1 MATIASLLVKI
12 GADTGDLRKELN
24 STKRQIKTA
33 FGSEFINVSSKAGT
47 ALTGIGVALA
57 GLSVAAVKTASEF
70 QNTQIALTNML
81 GSAEKAESFIKEMQS
96 FAAKTPFN
104 FSDVTQAAQKFLAFG
119 FTVEQVIPT
128 LTAVGDAAAGVG
140 AGQDGVNRLTVALG
154 QIAAKGKLASQEMMQ
169 ITELGIPA
177 WKMLADAMGISI
189 AEVQDQVSKGAV
201 DSQTALE
208 ALVSGMETKYSGLMD
223 QQSKGIGGAWSAM
236 IDGLEQSAA
245 QTGLRISDALKLP
258 ELFTGL
264 GNSLSAFAAEVQN
277 SGFSEAFRNAIP
289 PGFQLAIVGIGTAL
303 TMVAIPAISLATA
316 SLVAFAAPL
325 IAAIAA
331 FAPFILGL
339 TAVVTGLY
347 ALWQSGI
354 TAADVISFLGVN
366 TKTLGNVW
374 DTLKGTVQ
382 SLGNVIATVFEAAK
396 PVFTAFLAVGSL
408 AFLGVGKLVGYLIN
422 VFSVFATIILSAIQ
436 WVADGI
442 SAWYSFVG
450 DTING
455 LGDIFLQMSNSVLPE
470 WANNGLKSIS
480 GFVDKAVS
488 WLNKLL
494 GKVDETNSA
503 LGSSSDTTKDESNS
517 KASGDKK
524 YVAPNFSQFG
534 GMTTTDSEDKK
545 AESAA
550 AKLEKQAENTSK
562 SIADAWYQTFATK
575 SALIDRWYSEEL
587 AELDKSANANE
598 NYERDKQ
605 RLSELYG
612 QKRLEALQQ
621 EAKKALEIQN
631 SARDISF
638 NIRGNTM
645 NLDGDAAAQAQK
657 QMFLDYEKGI
667 AAVDDRWAQLSQ
679 NYLGYTAQEKAAF
692 LSSLNERGVAYTVNA
707 NNELEFEKQKNAE
720 KLALAKNYYDQVAEY
735 HANCTDIKK
744 QIDEAYRTYDME
756 RLQEVLTEE
765 AAIRLND
772 MEAQKS
778 MMDVYQQAF
787 LAAHQTTAQ
796 LVADMYSTAF
806 SGLSNAF
813 ASILSGAKSA
823 KTAFK
828 DLGKAMIQTIAQF
841 YAQKLAGM
849 LISDAMAKKFGKKQT
864 ADSVARAAA
873 ELSAWAP
880 VAVAYATVHPGAAA
894 QALKDVGLA
903 LTGAV
908 TLATGISSAFSKGLG
923 GNSDSE
929 SGDDNSY
936 FGSRSKLAGIPQYAS
951 GGYFTR
957 PMLGVL
963 GDGSEPEVAL
973 PLSKAVFN
981 NIAAGIVA
989 AGEISG
995 GNGSI
1000 VATQNLYGDINNAAD
1015 VEDVYNEFG
1024 KIIIA
1029 AKRGG

>member
-24 STKRQIKTA
+24 ATKRQIKTA

-96 FAAKTPFN
+96 FAAKTPFS

-236 IDGLEQSAA
+236 LDGLEQSAA

-331 FAPFILGL
+331 FAPFILGV

-396 PVFTAFLAVGSL
+396 PVFTTFLAVGSL

-494 GKVDETNSA
+494 GKVEETNSA
-503 LGSSSDTTKDESNS
+503 LGSSDNTKKETP
-517 KASGDKK
+517 KTETKK
-524 YVAPNFSQFG
+524 WAAPSFTQFG
-534 GMTTTDSEDKK
+534 TMDAPDSSDKTSRAAEDKL
-545 AESAA
+545 AT
-550 AKLEKQAENTSK
+550 QAENTSK

-657 QMFLDYEKGI
+657 QMLLDYEKGI

-679 NYLGYTAQEKAAF
+679 NYLGYTAQEKDAF
-692 LSSLNERGVAYTVNA
+692 LNALNERGIAYTVNA

-813 ASILSGAKSA
+813 ASILSGSKSA
-823 KTAFK
+823 KAAFK

-864 ADSVARAAA
+864 ADSVARAAT
-873 ELSAWAP
+873 ELSAWTP

-908 TLATGISSAFSKGLG
+908 TLATGISSAFSKGFG
-923 GNSDSE
+923 AGSNENETGN
-929 SGDDNSY
+929 DNSY
-936 FGSRSKLAGIPQYAS
+936 FESRSRLAGIPQYAS

-957 PMLGVL
+957 PLLGVL

-981 NIAAGIVA
+981 NIAAGIVDT
-989 AGEISG
+989 GKISG
-995 GNGSI
+995 ESGNI

-1024 KIIIA
+1024 KMIVA
-1029 AKRGG
+1029 ARRGG

>member
-24 STKRQIKTA
+24 ATKRQVKTA

-81 GSAEKAESFIKEMQS
+81 GSAEKAESFIKEMQA
-96 FAAKTPFN
+96 FAAKTPFS

-140 AGQDGVNRLTVALG
+140 AGQDGVNRLTIALG
-154 QIAAKGKLASQEMMQ
+154 QIAAKGKLASQEIMQ

-236 IDGLEQSAA
+236 LDGLEQSAA

-258 ELFTGL
+258 ELFTDL
-264 GNSLSAFAAEVQN
+264 GKSLSAFAAEVQN

-289 PGFQLAIVGIGTAL
+289 PGFQLAIIGIGTAL
-303 TMVAIPAISLATA
+303 TMVAVPAISLATTT
-316 SLVAFAAPL
+316 LIAFAAPL
-325 IAAIAA
+325 IAAVAA
-331 FAPFILGL
+331 FAPFILGV

-354 TAADVISFLGVN
+354 TASDVINFLGVN

-374 DTLKGTVQ
+374 DMLKGTVQ

-396 PVFTAFLAVGSL
+396 PVFTAFLAAGIL

-450 DTING
+450 NAVNG
-455 LGDIFLQMSNSVLPE
+455 LGDIFLKMANAILPE

-503 LGSSSDTTKDESNS
+503 LGSSSDTKKDESSS
-517 KASGDKK
+517 KASSDKK

-587 AELDKSANANE
+587 VELDKSANANE

-605 RLSELYG
+605 RLAELYG

-631 SARDISF
+631 QVRDAALSLKE
-638 NIRGNTM
+638 NT
-645 NLDGDAAAQAQK
+645 LSLTGDASEQAQQK
-657 QMFLDYEKGI
+657 MLIDYEKGI

-679 NYLGYTAQEKAAF
+679 NYLGYTEQEKTAF
-692 LSSLNERGVAYTVNA
+692 LDALQTRGIAYEQNA
-707 NNELEFEKQKNAE
+707 NGELTFEKQVTAE
-720 KLALAKNYYDQVAEY
+720 KLALAKDYYDQVAEY
-735 HANCTDIKK
+735 HAQCMDIKQ
-744 QIDEAYRTYDME
+744 QIDEAYRTNDMA

-778 MMDVYQQAF
+778 MMDIYQEAF
-787 LAAHQTTAQ
+787 LQAHMTTAQ
-796 LVADMYSTAF
+796 LIANLYSTA
-806 SGLSNAF
+806 LSSIGDAF
-813 ASILSGAKSA
+813 TNILSGAKSA
-823 KTAFK
+823 KAAFT
-828 DLGKAMIQTIAQF
+828 DLGKAMIKTIAQF
-841 YAQKLAGM
+841 YAQQLAGM
-849 LISDAMAKKFGKKQT
+849 LVSAAMGKSIRAKEGKASIAQ
-864 ADSVARAAA
+864 A
-873 ELSAWAP
+873 EKELAVWTPA
-880 VAVAYATVHPGAAA
+880 AVAYEVLHPGSAVRALSSVSLAMTGAAA
-894 QALKDVGLA
+894 LSKLITNVGG
-903 LTGAV
+903 TG
-908 TLATGISSAFSKGLG
+908 SSSG
-923 GNSDSE
+923 GSDSGA
-929 SGDDNSY
+929 GDSISTFDSNS
-936 FGSRSKLAGIPQYAS
+936 SIPQYAS

-981 NIAAGIVA
+981 NIAAGIVD
-989 AGEISG
+989 AGEVSG
-995 GNGSI
+995 GSGSI